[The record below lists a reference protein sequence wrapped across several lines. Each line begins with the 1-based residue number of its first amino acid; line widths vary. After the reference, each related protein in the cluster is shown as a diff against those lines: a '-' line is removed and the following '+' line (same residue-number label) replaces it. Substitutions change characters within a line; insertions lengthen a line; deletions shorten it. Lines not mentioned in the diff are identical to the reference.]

1 MLKLTVAVAAIAL
14 PDSINPSLILVALYL
29 AAGPRP
35 GRRTAAFTAAAFAV
49 TFAGGLV
56 FAIGLGDL
64 ILSAVP
70 KPGDTLKY
78 ELITAAGVVLL
89 IGAAVIWARRETLP
103 RRDAARV
110 EKVAVAGRSAALMG
124 AGIAGVELLSAFPY
138 FAAIALIAGSS
149 VSQAEKLLLLVFY
162 NVVYALP
169 LFAIV
174 AVSAVMGPRA
184 EHLLTGL
191 REWVVTRWPWIVAPL
206 AAAVGAGLVAYGIA
220 RLT

>member
-1 MLKLTVAVAAIAL
+1 MLKLTIAVAAIAL

-29 AAGPRP
+29 AMGPHP
-35 GRRTAAFTAAAFAV
+35 LRRTAAFTAAAFAV

-56 FAIGLGDL
+56 FAFGLGDL
-64 ILSAVP
+64 ILSIVP

-78 ELITAAGVVLL
+78 ALIAAAGAVLL
-89 IGAAVIWARRETLP
+89 VGGGVIWALRESLP
-103 RRDAARV
+103 KRDAARA
-110 EKVAVAGRSAALMG
+110 EKAEQAGGSAVLMG

-174 AVSAVMGPRA
+174 AVSVVMGPRA
-184 EHLLTGL
+184 EHMLTGV
-191 REWVVTRWPWIVAPL
+191 RVWVVTRWPWIVAPL
-206 AAAVGAGLVAYGIA
+206 AAVVGAGLVAYGVA